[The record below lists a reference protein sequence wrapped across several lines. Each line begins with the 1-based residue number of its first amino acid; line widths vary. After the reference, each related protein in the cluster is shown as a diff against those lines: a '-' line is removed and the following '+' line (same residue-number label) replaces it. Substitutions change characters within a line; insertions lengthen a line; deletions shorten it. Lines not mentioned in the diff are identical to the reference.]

1 MGREVGRLI
10 GLGHGGH
17 TLSVGTEVDL
27 IKTSYP
33 PVCQEKKQMLDMYQ
47 KCIPNNKYLFPPF

>member
-1 MGREVGRLI
+1 MGREMGRLI

-33 PVCQEKKQMLDMYQ
+33 PVCQEKKADAIYVSEMYTQ
-47 KCIPNNKYLFPPF
+47 